1 MAVGSCAL
9 RLYPQILSVALFL
22 SLSLPFLIT
31 SYVWSSIPWEGST
44 SRVSRHGRKC
54 QGLRLIATP
63 GDPPAPAVQGGC
75 PQGPTQRAAC
85 VFFFLVKNKLEH
97 RDILIRH

>member
-9 RLYPQILSVALFL
+9 CLNPEMTVALSL

-31 SYVWSSIPWEGST
+31 TSVWSSIPWEGST

-54 QGLRLIATP
+54 QGLRLIVTP
-63 GDPPAPAVQGGC
+63 GGPLAPASVQ
-75 PQGPTQRAAC
+75 
-85 VFFFLVKNKLEH
+85 
-97 RDILIRH
+97 